1 MIKHYLTVFLILTGI
16 FIHPFQSGVV
26 DFIFRFVLF
35 SVIVYLL
42 IFKKNSEHESDNRSR
57 PSPGKIGI
65 DPGTMAMSENIP
77 DIFEYILKN
86 DKIMFEYLIHQFQI
100 IDGIVFSDNGYLLT
114 YDSKSRITIYHQ
126 KTINQSEID
135 NYPLTGLLQLV
146 DKKNDVLIEN
156 NLISDE
162 NLVNYLSVPDYNPGS
177 FMGLPI
183 AIREGKK
190 LFFLFDAREKQH
202 FNPEDRKI
210 IKNIGNGVGTFIAN
224 RLNAVTLLEQVKEN
238 ESLLLFSKS
247 LIGCGTISAA
257 IEVLAMQISKCFEA
271 SRLTI
276 CTVRSETG
284 KGIIKKVI
292 GQQDEFSE
300 NKEFTLDEGLTGW
313 VISKQKPYL
322 IEDLEKG
329 EYFIPRYSKQ
339 EKSNYGLRSF
349 LGIPIMNENVAYG
362 AITLEHQL
370 PKKYEK
376 KDQIKIEK
384 FIELFGSFYSRYQKQ

>member
-1 MIKHYLTVFLILTGI
+1 
-16 FIHPFQSGVV
+16 
-26 DFIFRFVLF
+26 
-35 SVIVYLL
+35 
-42 IFKKNSEHESDNRSR
+42 
-57 PSPGKIGI
+57 
-65 DPGTMAMSENIP
+65 MSENIP

>member
-57 PSPGKIGI
+57 PSPGKIGT